1 MTDIN
6 WVNLLRLTYE
16 QYVKWREDRVL
27 PVEEYRLAEHESE
40 VMAEEETL
48 P

>member
-6 WVNLLRLTYE
+6 WVHLSRTTYE
-16 QYVKWREDRVL
+16 QYVKWREDRNL
-27 PVEEYRLAEHESE
+27 PIEEYRLSE
-40 VMAEEETL
+40 RADLEREEETL